1 MSLVT
6 AKPTFVENL
15 FHTFFNLQ
23 PDRPMYYLHVY
34 RLTRSIFLNLG
45 QDEKAE
51 ELDMLIR
58 ERIEKPYN
66 ANFIHLINA
75 YYNPRFMFKRN
86 AFCKVGDRIDYLK
99 VTRYD
104 IYIKLEGI
112 KNWCYDELS
121 TLANDVR
128 FTAIMQIPQ

>member
-1 MSLVT
+1 MSNIQV
-6 AKPTFVENL
+6 KPTFVENL

-23 PDRPMYYLHVY
+23 PDRPFYYLHVY
-34 RLTRSIFLNLG
+34 RTARSIFLNLG

-51 ELDMLIR
+51 ELEELIR
-58 ERIEKPYN
+58 ENIERPFN
-66 ANFIHLINA
+66 TNFINLINA
-75 YYNPRFMFKRN
+75 YYNFRFLMKKN
-86 AFCKVGDRIDYLK
+86 AYCKVGDRIEYQK

-104 IYIKLEGI
+104 IYLKLEVI

-121 TLANDVR
+121 VMANDVR